1 MTKMKSGLYID
12 VDLLW
17 SSMKT
22 IARSEYSI
30 GNKVAGSRVCS
41 VDVRSENAVRFDNLM
56 LPHLDAA
63 YNLARWLVRR
73 DADACD
79 VVQDAYLRA
88 WRFFDSFKHGDSSRA
103 RAWLLTIVRNV
114 ALTHIRRDRVRELH
128 EADFDETTHVID
140 SSDDIDAASI
150 READE
155 ATLRAALE
163 QLPPIM
169 REAIVLREIEGL
181 SYKEIS
187 DVVGVPIGTVMSRI
201 SRARQQ
207 LMHIVSASSHV
218 TSATGGGV

>member
-1 MTKMKSGLYID
+1 MKKGLYIGN
-12 VDLLW
+12 DLLW

-22 IARSEYSI
+22 IAGRENSI
-30 GNKVAGSRVCS
+30 GNKVTASRVCS
-41 VDVRSENAVRFDNLM
+41 VDVRSESAGRFDDLM

-63 YNLARWLVRR
+63 YNLARWLVRK

-114 ALTHIRRDRVRELH
+114 ALTHIRSDRARESR
-128 EADFDETTHVID
+128 ETDFDETMHVID
-140 SSDDIDAASI
+140 SSDDIDAAEI
-150 READE
+150 READQ

-163 QLPPIM
+163 QVPPIM

-181 SYKEIS
+181 SYKEIA

-207 LMHIVSASSHV
+207 LMQIVSGCSHAV
-218 TSATGGGV
+218 IAKGVDE

>member
-1 MTKMKSGLYID
+1 
-12 VDLLW
+12 
-17 SSMKT
+17 MKT
-22 IARSEYSI
+22 AETRGNSV
-30 GNKVAGSRVCS
+30 GNKLTGSRVCS
-41 VDVRSENAVRFDNLM
+41 VDVRSENARRFDELM

-88 WRFFDSFKHGDSSRA
+88 WRFFDSFKPGDAGRA
-103 RAWLLTIVRNV
+103 RAWLLKIVRNV
-114 ALTHIRRDRVRELH
+114 ALTQIRRDRVRELH
-128 EADFDETTHVID
+128 ETDFDETMHSVE
-140 SSDDIDAASI
+140 SSDDVDASVV

-181 SYKEIS
+181 SYKEIAE
-187 DVVGVPIGTVMSRI
+187 VAGVPMGTVMSRI

-207 LMHIVSASSHV
+207 LMQIVSTSSHV
-218 TSATGGGV
+218 LSAAKGGAA